1 MIGWLCA
8 SQGGENPV
16 LMARAPPANEPTTS
30 NVAAIAI
37 TSQRRPPRSHD
48 ALVVGENVAWS
59 LVEPLR
65 PRRDGGV
72 AVGIASKRRVLRGQA
87 PTAGTESVSGSA
99 IARTS
104 ASAKLRASA

>member
-16 LMARAPPANEPTTS
+16 LIARAPPANEPTTS
-30 NVAAIAI
+30 NVAAIAMS
-37 TSQRRPPRSHD
+37 SQRRPPRSHD
-48 ALVVGENVAWS
+48 ALALVAGGNVAWF
-59 LVEPLR
+59 LADPLR
-65 PRRDGGV
+65 PRPRRVGGV

-99 IARTS
+99 IAS
-104 ASAKLRASA
+104 ASASA